1 MEADLLTPPTVSGAE
16 WETALHELSAAHTEL
31 ASASRADSR
40 QAAYER
46 LLDAERR
53 CTRAV
58 HRALAEAMELEPVEE
73 PRLILSLDV
82 DGVLEDASL
91 GFSSTGLAGAA
102 ALRLLQ
108 LGGVAG
114 FGAVTWDGVFQRE
127 QDLQGEPGRTQLAR
141 LRDVLRADE
150 SVVLDFGHRHCV
162 RASRVADGN
171 LAPLFGAACRRLLDE
186 LALPDVTYWVASR
199 YADFAERRADKAA
212 GLAGLQQ
219 TLGLQELPLAAIG
232 DSACD
237 IPVLRAAHLACVP
250 LDTLEAYAPPR
261 QQRFLRSRR
270 PGADALWEMA
280 CRLVPAASLQR
291 RVLNQAA
298 AAVLPDWLPE
308 SLRRPPTVRPGLRP
322 RLAAAFAGR
331 R

>member
-1 MEADLLTPPTVSGAE
+1 
-16 WETALHELSAAHTEL
+16 
-31 ASASRADSR
+31 
-40 QAAYER
+40 
-46 LLDAERR
+46 
-53 CTRAV
+53 
-58 HRALAEAMELEPVEE
+58 MELEPVEE

-108 LGGVAG
+108 LGGVGIVLNTARSVQDVRERVADLALLGGVAG